1 MFHGRLLQEFQMAS
15 VHDLARP
22 VLMPNEL
29 DTLTGHGFSNDEIY
43 KIVAPR
49 RTIARRR
56 EKNEQLSLVET
67 DRVLRLQRVVK
78 EAERVF
84 GNPEK
89 AHRWLREPSRALDKA
104 VPLELLETEAG
115 ARIVENE
122 LGVID
127 HGMFA

>member
-1 MFHGRLLQEFQMAS
+1 MR
-15 VHDLARP
+15 
-22 VLMPNEL
+22 
-29 DTLTGHGFSNDEIY
+29 
-43 KIVAPR
+43 
-49 RTIARRR
+49 
-56 EKNEQLSLVET
+56 
-67 DRVLRLQRVVK
+67 RVVE

-84 GNPEK
+84 GNPAK

-104 VPLELLETEAG
+104 VPLELLETEAR